1 MGEKIALGFC
11 NNVDYE
17 IDWNREVIEEL
28 VVHYRIRADELNAC
42 GAIESER
49 DLLLSI
55 LGFIRTG
62 EGGERFISD
71 SAIIEAFAAR
81 FEKAVTLGGT
91 SVRAAI
97 AMSKLGYTSALHL
110 ITENDHVRRL
120 IPADSPYVCSNAQ
133 DSLYPHLIVQFGAG
147 DRVCAGEIDILAR
160 QPNRLIYH
168 CNADRIALRISA
180 DFADLIEDAQVLLV
194 SGFNAMQDEHLLIKR
209 LETVIQILKRLPDD
223 ATVYLEDGGYF
234 DPSFRQ
240 LIYQEL
246 GRRISVYSMNE
257 DELQDHLGHSLALDD
272 VAQIRATVTELQRR
286 IPARAIV
293 VHTQH
298 WALACGDDSRS
309 YEAALKAGVTMATTR
324 FRYGDDFTLEHYREI
339 ESAAPGDQFASFAES
354 INSAGGDNFC
364 CVPVAEVDQQNAT
377 TIGLGDAFVGG
388 FLPAL
393 LE

>member
-17 IDWNREVIEEL
+17 IVWNSEVVEGL
-28 VVHYRIRADELNAC
+28 VLHYGICKDELSKG

-55 LGFIRTG
+55 LGFMRTG
-62 EGGERFISD
+62 EGGERFVSD
-71 SAIIEAFAAR
+71 SEIIERFAER
-81 FEKAVTLGGT
+81 FEKKVTLGGT

-97 AMSKLGYTSALHL
+97 AMRKLGYTSALHL
-110 ITENDHVRRL
+110 ITLNDHVRRL
-120 IPADSPYVCSNAQ
+120 IPADSPYVCSNAR
-133 DSLYPHLIVQFGAG
+133 DSLYPHLIAQFEMGDQVRAG
-147 DRVCAGEIDILAR
+147 DIDVGAR

-168 CNADRIALRISA
+168 CNADRIDMRINP

-194 SGFNAMQDEHLLIKR
+194 SGFNAMQDERLLVER
-209 LETVIQILKRLPDD
+209 LETVLKLLERLPAK

-240 LIYQEL
+240 LIYRAL
-246 GRRISVYSMNE
+246 GCRIGVYSMNE
-257 DELQDHLGHSLALDD
+257 DELQDHLGRSVALDD
-272 VAQIRATVTELQRR
+272 AAQVRSAVAELRRR

-293 VHTQH
+293 VHSQH
-298 WALACGDDSRS
+298 WALAYGEGARR
-309 YEAALKAGVTMATTR
+309 YATALKAGVTMATTR
-324 FRYGDDFTLEHYREI
+324 FRYGDDFSHEQYREI
-339 ESAAPGDQFASFAES
+339 ENAAPRDQIASFAES
-354 INSAGGDNFC
+354 INSAGGDNVY
-364 CVPVAEVDQQNAT
+364 CVPVAAVDQRNAT

-393 LE
+393 LD